1 LNNKLFTVQILNII
15 LPLFLVF
22 NSLIAKQSK
31 SYLNKISGHYLKL
44 IPFALHFSVKTMDER
59 GNILSTTKGDF
70 IINSKNSFRVNYP
83 EEEILYDG
91 QWLWSYNQI
100 TEQVVVEPFDPTSS
114 LNLIYD
120 VINGK
125 LGAYQIIKDR
135 LDEKHHHI
143 FLKPEDKNNFFTE
156 IKIRAYRDT
165 SLIDH
170 LKYVDFQKNQILIDF
185 LKTNDTVICDSAF
198 YDIKDL
204 EGKEIIDLRP

>member
-1 LNNKLFTVQILNII
+1 MNNKLFQGHILNII
-15 LPLFLVF
+15 IPLFLVF
-22 NSLIAKQSK
+22 NILTARPGKT
-31 SYLNKISGHYLKL
+31 YLNKISSHYLEL
-44 IPFALHFSVKTMDER
+44 IPFALRFSVKTMDEQE
-59 GNILSTTKGDF
+59 NILSRATGDF

-91 QWLWSYNQI
+91 QWLWSYNQV

-156 IKIRAYRDT
+156 IKIIAYRDT
-165 SLIDH
+165 SLIDL

-185 LKTNDTVICDSAF
+185 LRIKDTVICDSAF
-198 YDIKDL
+198 YNIKDL
-204 EGKEIIDLRP
+204 KGKEIIDLRP